1 MNLHFCAQNKLVY
14 TDQNGIEH
22 TDVTPIR
29 AYPISA
35 PNEGIS
41 LINTE
46 GHEVFWLAQWSDLPS
61 PLQAILGR
69 ALQGRDFMPVIQQLI
84 SVSTFSTP
92 STWSVLT
99 DHGPT
104 ELVLKAEED
113 IRRIPNG
120 GLLIQDGSGVTYRV
134 NSLQE
139 LDRTSRRLLDRFL

>member
-22 TDVTPIR
+22 NDVTPIR

-61 PLQAILGR
+61 SLQPILQR

-120 GLLIQDGSGVTYRV
+120 GLLIQDSSGVTYRV
-134 NSLQE
+134 NRLQE
-139 LDRTSRRLLDRFL
+139 IDRPSRRLLDRFL

>member
-1 MNLHFCAQNKLVY
+1 MNLHFCAQNKLIY
-14 TDQNGIEH
+14 TDDNGIEH
-22 TDVTPIR
+22 PDVTPIR

-46 GHEVFWLAQWSDLPS
+46 GHEVFWLAQWSDLPP
-61 PLQAILGR
+61 PLQPTLKK

-92 STWSVLT
+92 CTWSVLT
-99 DHGPT
+99 DRGPT
-104 ELVLKAEED
+104 EFVLKAEED

-139 LDRTSRRLLDRFL
+139 LDRPSRRLLDRFL

>member
-1 MNLHFCAQNKLVY
+1 MNLHFCAQNKLIY
-14 TDQNGIEH
+14 TDENGVEH
-22 TDVTPIR
+22 PDVTPIR

-35 PNEGIS
+35 PNEAIS
-41 LINTE
+41 LINTQ

-61 PLQAILGR
+61 PLQPILQR

-84 SVSTFSTP
+84 SVSTFGTP

-99 DHGPT
+99 DRGPT

-120 GLLIQDGSGVTYRV
+120 GLLIQDSAGVSYRV
-134 NSLQE
+134 HSLQG
-139 LDRTSRRLLDRFL
+139 LDRPSKRLLDRFL